1 MLLLHLLLGCSAPGS
16 APGAAPP
23 PLPPDLSQPVT
34 VLDAAAGV
42 CVSVQ
47 LDRWDADHRA
57 AMVSALQSM
66 GVREVRHDLVW
77 SYVEPSQGAFD
88 WATEDAWVDA
98 VEAAGFEV
106 IAMTGY
112 GNAWASSEPAADA
125 YYPPDD
131 PADFA
136 NFAGLAA
143 ARYGDRIGRY
153 EIWNEP
159 NAGYRFWKVGDPPAI
174 SGDPEGYADL
184 FVPASAAIHAAAPGA
199 AVEVGGTFFLP
210 TGIVG
215 GAEFVADA
223 ASWNPDFLSS
233 ADAVAYHPYT
243 TYPPRVG
250 PEEGEGDEE
259 PIDAMQADMR
269 AASGGLLPLSIT
281 EAGWPSWGTVDEA
294 MQGALLLRGFALA
307 QADGVRDYCAYTLE
321 DFGDPGNPEG
331 DFGLYRSGAVE
342 RKPAADAWASIAAN
356 IDGMD
361 CYGRAESALD
371 LPAGVYAVRWAS
383 ADAAATL
390 IWTTSGEQ
398 VVTLPG
404 SAGLCGAGSVTA
416 SEVPTWATEVACSGA
431 GGS

>member
-1 MLLLHLLLGCSAPGS
+1 MVVGLLLGCSATGS
-16 APGAAPP
+16 PPGAVSV
-23 PLPPDLSQPVT
+23 PLPPDLGQPVT

-66 GVREVRHDLVW
+66 GVREVRHDLIW
-77 SYVEPSQGAFD
+77 SYVEPSRGAFD
-88 WATEDAWVDA
+88 WTTEDAWVDA
-98 VEAAGFEV
+98 VTDAGFEV
-106 IAMTGY
+106 IAMTAY
-112 GNAWASSEPAADA
+112 GNAWASSDPAADA
-125 YYPPDD
+125 YFPPDD

-136 NFAGLAA
+136 AFAGLAA
-143 ARYGDRIGRY
+143 ARYGDRIRRY

-210 TGIVG
+210 TGIIG
-215 GAEFVADA
+215 GAEFVRDA
-223 ASWNPDFLSS
+223 ASWNPHFLTS

-250 PEEGEGDEE
+250 PEEDDGDEE
-259 PIDAMQADMR
+259 AIDAMGADMR
-269 AASGGLLPLSIT
+269 EASGNALPLSIT
-281 EAGWPSWGTVDEA
+281 EAGWPSWGTVDEDL
-294 MQGALLLRGFALA
+294 QGALLLRGFALA

-321 DFGDPGNPEG
+321 DYGDPGNPEG

-342 RKPAADAWASIAAN
+342 RKPAGDAWASIAAN
-356 IDGMD
+356 LDGMD
-361 CYGRAESALD
+361 CYGRAESALG

-383 ADAAATL
+383 PEAAATL
-390 IWTTSGEQ
+390 VWTTSGEQ
-398 VVTLPG
+398 EVTVAE
-404 SAGLCGAGSVTA
+404 SAGLCGAGTVTA
-416 SEVPTWATEVACSGA
+416 SEVPTWVQAVRCDAS
-431 GGS
+431 SR

>member
-1 MLLLHLLLGCSAPGS
+1 
-16 APGAAPP
+16 
-23 PLPPDLSQPVT
+23 
-34 VLDAAAGV
+34 
-42 CVSVQ
+42 
-47 LDRWDADHRA
+47 
-57 AMVSALQSM
+57 
-66 GVREVRHDLVW
+66 
-77 SYVEPSQGAFD
+77 
-88 WATEDAWVDA
+88 
-98 VEAAGFEV
+98 
-106 IAMTGY
+106 
-112 GNAWASSEPAADA
+112 
-125 YYPPDD
+125 
-131 PADFA
+131 
-136 NFAGLAA
+136 
-143 ARYGDRIGRY
+143 
-153 EIWNEP
+153 
-159 NAGYRFWKVGDPPAI
+159 
-174 SGDPEGYADL
+174 
-184 FVPASAAIHAAAPGA
+184 
-199 AVEVGGTFFLP
+199 LP

-223 ASWNPDFLSS
+223 ASWNPDFLPS

-281 EAGWPSWGTVDEA
+281 EAGWPSWGTVDEE

-371 LPAGVYAVRWAS
+371 VPAGVYAVRWAS
-383 ADAAATL
+383 ADAATTL

-398 VVTLPG
+398 VVTLPQG
-404 SAGLCGAGSVTA
+404 AGLCGAGSVTA
-416 SEVPTWATEVACSGA
+416 SEVPTWVHEGACDGA